1 MYGEQLGSS
10 VRCIR
15 FRLYNNSSIKGDV
28 LLALTSSMFNN
39 VLATGLDQLLSIS
52 PPLKIDRLVIKLG
65 TLNFSSW
72 EFELQ
77 TRLYSQLRQQ
87 VSVWQETHIKS
98 EVLQDSTAA
107 NDESSKYFYS
117 ADKGDNHWL
126 PETSR
131 ELAKYH
137 YLPRVHLA
145 SSPAPYQLAQ
155 TLLQPVKL
163 RFWFNRLSA
172 LTLNSIVS
180 VLAQEVLVDN
190 VTGANLAAI
199 LHLSALVYLQRHPQ
213 IPVPAPPATIH
224 PLPVAIDITTLR
236 IWLPRLLAYPLR
248 AEVRQWLHLLCTT
261 GEAKK
266 CLAEALASISP
277 TQVRTSLSPVRTDPL
292 EVPPASTQPLP
303 FSAPRASAQPTPRPE
318 PPIRTNS
325 GMTWPIHEAGLVLL
339 WPLLPSLFKKMDLL
353 VDQQWVQPEGNY
365 RAMRCL
371 QALVW
376 GEGPLMWG
384 EDWPDSALLR
394 WLCGMPLGLPLAAP
408 DGFEDNPDDLA
419 ELDAWLA
426 RPPTA
431 PLDNWSDFSLAE
443 LRERFLQRPGKLS
456 LQGGRW
462 SLEIELEPGT
472 KTPPP
477 VPWPVSVL
485 SYPWLTQPLYL
496 SFYEAASVG

>member
-1 MYGEQLGSS
+1 MS
-10 VRCIR
+10 VRR
-15 FRLYNNSSIKGDV
+15 FSPSVSCLRISIKSRAILGRQFFLQRTSELFHGELREV
-28 LLALTSSMFNN
+28 LDRALIFAPS
-39 VLATGLDQLLSIS
+39 LH
-52 PPLKIDRLVIKLG
+52 IDRLVLSLG
-65 TLNFSSW
+65 TFDDLDW
-72 EFELQ
+72 EAELCA
-77 TRLYSQLRQQ
+77 RLRMQLEQQ
-87 VSVWQETHIKS
+87 VRAWKLESASELKAESDLVVADLEPTKLTPLKEFTVPRIAYIDPIPHPEKLAQASLQSGQLTFWLKRLTITTITSITTMLADGIPSAPLSRKHMA
-98 EVLQDSTAA
+98 EVL
-107 NDESSKYFYS
+107 
-117 ADKGDNHWL
+117 
-126 PETSR
+126 P
-131 ELAKYH
+131 
-137 YLPRVHLA
+137 
-145 SSPAPYQLAQ
+145 
-155 TLLQPVKL
+155 
-163 RFWFNRLSA
+163 
-172 LTLNSIVS
+172 
-180 VLAQEVLVDN
+180 
-190 VTGANLAAI
+190 
-199 LHLSALVYLQRHPQ
+199 LSALVYYQCHPQ
-213 IPVPAPPATIH
+213 IPVPARPVTWQA
-224 PLPVAIDITTLR
+224 LPVAISVTTLR
-236 IWLPRLLAYPLR
+236 TWLPRMLAYPLR
-248 AEVRQWLHLLCTT
+248 AEVRQWLYLLCSTA
-261 GEAKK
+261 EAKT
-266 CLAEALASISP
+266 CLTQALATITP
-277 TQVRTSLSPVRTDPL
+277 AQVRASNSPLPPTAFELPTASAQSLPL
-292 EVPPASTQPLP
+292 SVPPERATPSLPLSAST
-303 FSAPRASAQPTPRPE
+303 ASAQPTPRPE

-339 WPLLPSLFKKMDLL
+339 WPLLPSLFKKMGLL
-353 VDQQWVQPEGNY
+353 VDQQWVQPESHY
-365 RAMRCL
+365 HALRCL

>member
-1 MYGEQLGSS
+1 MSDERINPCVDS
-10 VRCIR
+10 VV
-15 FRLYNNSSIKGDV
+15 FSIKSTPGGEGDRLLQRVSELFHAV
-28 LLALTSSMFNN
+28 LCGELERALIFAPS
-39 VLATGLDQLLSIS
+39 LH
-52 PPLKIDRLVIKLG
+52 IDRLVLCLG
-65 TLNFSSW
+65 TFDHLDW
-72 EFELQ
+72 EVELRA
-77 TRLYSQLRQQ
+77 RLRLQLEQQ
-87 VSVWQETHIKS
+87 VRAWQSESES
-98 EVLQDSTAA
+98 EVKAGSDPVVDHLEYADLTLLMEISVPRRTDLDSTL
-107 NDESSKYFYS
+107 
-117 ADKGDNHWL
+117 H
-126 PETSR
+126 PE
-131 ELAKYH
+131 K
-137 YLPRVHLA
+137 
-145 SSPAPYQLAQ
+145 LAQ
-155 TLLQPVKL
+155 ASLQPGKL
-163 RFWFNRLSA
+163 IFWLKRLNMT
-172 LTLNSIVS
+172 TLKLITT
-180 VLAQEVLVDN
+180 VLADP
-190 VTGANLAAI
+190 I
-199 LHLSALVYLQRHPQ
+199 PSALVTRKQLGEILPLCGLIYMQRHPQ
-213 IPVPAPPATIH
+213 IAVLAPPVTVQSQS
-224 PLPVAIDITTLR
+224 VAIDVTTLR
-236 IWLPRLLAYPLR
+236 TWLPRLLAYPLR

-292 EVPPASTQPLP
+292 EVPPASTQSLPFSAIPSSTQPLP
-303 FSAPRASAQPTPRPE
+303 FSAIPTSAQPTPRPE
-318 PPIRTNS
+318 PPIRIHA

-443 LRERFLQRPGKLS
+443 LRELFLQRPGKLS
-456 LQGGRW
+456 LQVGRW

>member
-1 MYGEQLGSS
+1 M
-10 VRCIR
+10 
-15 FRLYNNSSIKGDV
+15 
-28 LLALTSSMFNN
+28 
-39 VLATGLDQLLSIS
+39 
-52 PPLKIDRLVIKLG
+52 
-65 TLNFSSW
+65 
-72 EFELQ
+72 
-77 TRLYSQLRQQ
+77 
-87 VSVWQETHIKS
+87 
-98 EVLQDSTAA
+98 
-107 NDESSKYFYS
+107 
-117 ADKGDNHWL
+117 
-126 PETSR
+126 
-131 ELAKYH
+131 
-137 YLPRVHLA
+137 
-145 SSPAPYQLAQ
+145 
-155 TLLQPVKL
+155 
-163 RFWFNRLSA
+163 
-172 LTLNSIVS
+172 
-180 VLAQEVLVDN
+180 
-190 VTGANLAAI
+190 
-199 LHLSALVYLQRHPQ
+199 
-213 IPVPAPPATIH
+213 
-224 PLPVAIDITTLR
+224 
-236 IWLPRLLAYPLR
+236 LAYPLR
-248 AEVRQWLHLLCTT
+248 AEVRQWLYLLCSTA
-261 GEAKK
+261 EAKT
-266 CLAEALASISP
+266 CLTQALATITP
-277 TQVRTSLSPVRTDPL
+277 AQVRASNSPLPPTAFELPTASAQSLPL
-292 EVPPASTQPLP
+292 SVPPERATPSLPLSAST
-303 FSAPRASAQPTPRPE
+303 ASAQPTPRPE
-318 PPIRTNS
+318 PPIRTDS

-339 WPLLPSLFKKMDLL
+339 WPLLPSLFKKMGLL
-353 VDQQWVQPEGNY
+353 VDQQWVQPESHY
-365 RAMRCL
+365 HALRCL

>member
-1 MYGEQLGSS
+1 M
-10 VRCIR
+10 
-15 FRLYNNSSIKGDV
+15 
-28 LLALTSSMFNN
+28 
-39 VLATGLDQLLSIS
+39 
-52 PPLKIDRLVIKLG
+52 
-65 TLNFSSW
+65 
-72 EFELQ
+72 
-77 TRLYSQLRQQ
+77 
-87 VSVWQETHIKS
+87 
-98 EVLQDSTAA
+98 
-107 NDESSKYFYS
+107 
-117 ADKGDNHWL
+117 
-126 PETSR
+126 
-131 ELAKYH
+131 
-137 YLPRVHLA
+137 
-145 SSPAPYQLAQ
+145 
-155 TLLQPVKL
+155 
-163 RFWFNRLSA
+163 
-172 LTLNSIVS
+172 
-180 VLAQEVLVDN
+180 
-190 VTGANLAAI
+190 
-199 LHLSALVYLQRHPQ
+199 
-213 IPVPAPPATIH
+213 
-224 PLPVAIDITTLR
+224 
-236 IWLPRLLAYPLR
+236 
-248 AEVRQWLHLLCTT
+248 
-261 GEAKK
+261 
-266 CLAEALASISP
+266 
-277 TQVRTSLSPVRTDPL
+277 
-292 EVPPASTQPLP
+292 
-303 FSAPRASAQPTPRPE
+303 
-318 PPIRTNS
+318 
-325 GMTWPIHEAGLVLL
+325 
-339 WPLLPSLFKKMDLL
+339 
-353 VDQQWVQPEGNY
+353 QPEGNY

>member
-1 MYGEQLGSS
+1 MAPALQCPTIGRIVFRVGISS
-10 VRCIR
+10 HCGNETI
-15 FRLYNNSSIKGDV
+15 FIQQISLLFHDV
-28 LLALTSSMFNN
+28 LREELDSAFRHAPALKVERLTLPLGTFDEAGWEAELPVRLRTQLDKQINALHQNIEAGIVSKGGLVRSVFSESELTSEPGFFPRYYEARLEPTPNYLVRLILNPSRLTFWLIRLK
-39 VLATGLDQLLSIS
+39 VITLKSVATLLVDEI
-52 PPLKIDRLVIKLG
+52 PVALLKRK
-65 TLNFSSW
+65 
-72 EFELQ
+72 
-77 TRLYSQLRQQ
+77 
-87 VSVWQETHIKS
+87 KMA
-98 EVLQDSTAA
+98 EVL
-107 NDESSKYFYS
+107 
-117 ADKGDNHWL
+117 
-126 PETSR
+126 P
-131 ELAKYH
+131 
-137 YLPRVHLA
+137 
-145 SSPAPYQLAQ
+145 
-155 TLLQPVKL
+155 
-163 RFWFNRLSA
+163 
-172 LTLNSIVS
+172 
-180 VLAQEVLVDN
+180 
-190 VTGANLAAI
+190 
-199 LHLSALVYLQRHPQ
+199 LSALVYLQRHPQ
-213 IPVPAPPATIH
+213 IAVPNPPASLQT
-224 PLPVAIDITTLR
+224 LPVAIHVNTLR
-236 IWLPRLLAYPLR
+236 IWLPRLMAYPLR
-248 AEVRQWLHLLCTT
+248 AEVRHWLHLLCTT

-303 FSAPRASAQPTPRPE
+303 FSAPRAKAQPTPRPE

-339 WPLLPSLFKKMDLL
+339 WPLLPSLFKKMGLL
-353 VDQQWVQPEGNY
+353 LDQQWVQPEGNY